1 MLSKASNKRSLL
13 RYSGNAAFKISYS
26 GNAAFKKRIAPKIAA
41 HIQRPIDVSL
51 SGEDACLNKWL
62 MDNLSTIVPIHITI
76 AAGRPSAQRITK
88 PYLKKA

>member
-1 MLSKASNKRSLL
+1 MFSKASNKRSLL
-13 RYSGNAAFKISYS
+13 SYS

-62 MDNLSTIVPIHITI
+62 MDNLSTILPIHITL
-76 AAGRPSAQRITK
+76 ATDRLSAQRITK
-88 PYLKKA
+88 PYPKKA

>member
-1 MLSKASNKRSLL
+1 MFSKASNKRSLL
-13 RYSGNAAFKISYS
+13 SYS

-41 HIQRPIDVSL
+41 RIQRPIDVSL

-62 MDNLSTIVPIHITI
+62 MDNLSTILPIHITL

>member
-1 MLSKASNKRSLL
+1 MFSKASNKRSLL
-13 RYSGNAAFKISYS
+13 SYS

-62 MDNLSTIVPIHITI
+62 MDNLSTILPIHITL
-76 AAGRPSAQRITK
+76 AAGRPSAQKT
-88 PYLKKA
+88 LSKKGLI

>member
-1 MLSKASNKRSLL
+1 MFSKASNKRSLL
-13 RYSGNAAFKISYS
+13 SYS
-26 GNAAFKKRIAPKIAA
+26 GNAAFKKCIAPKIAA

-51 SGEDACLNKWL
+51 SGEDVCLNKWL
-62 MDNLSTIVPIHITI
+62 MDNLSTILPIHITL